1 MKLVLLPGM
10 DGTGDLFEPLLRC
23 LPPRLE
29 PIVVPYPLDRPSTYG
44 ELEGLVRDTL
54 PTDDEPYAI
63 LGESFSGPVAIGL
76 AASEPRGLVALILSC
91 SFARNPYPKLARL
104 GALVGALPTHRLV
117 FVARSMLLGSY
128 STDECRSALESA
140 LAKVTPEVI
149 GTRLRE
155 VLAVDVTEKLPSL
168 RVPIL
173 YLRATRDRAVPK
185 SALEEIQRHSTLVQS
200 VDIDGPHGLLQVKPG
215 AAAAVIDRFLLECL

>member
-10 DGTGDLFEPLLRC
+10 DGTGDLFEPLLKC

-29 PIVVPYPLDRPSTYG
+29 PIVVRYPSDLPGTYG
-44 ELEGLVRDTL
+44 DLEGLVRDTL
-54 PTDDEPYAI
+54 PTDEPYAI

-104 GALVGALPTHRLV
+104 GALVGALPIHRLA
-117 FVARSMLLGSY
+117 FAARSMLLGSY

-155 VLAVDVTEKLPSL
+155 VLAVDVTEKLHRL
-168 RVPIL
+168 RIPIL
-173 YLRATRDRAVPK
+173 YLRATKDRAVPK